1 MTERPLAVLDA
12 LAEEF
17 RLLEEPP
24 RSPRALTRRTLLIA
38 LALTLLL
45 AGAAAAAILIARG
58 APLPA
63 PNARDLQSS
72 GVPLPATVRL
82 ARIDAPDPAASEP
95 PWDIRLSRT
104 RAGETCSAV
113 GQVLDG
119 AFGIVGLDHVFRALP
134 LGGVDA
140 CGVEGPDAPVLA
152 GARVFVGA
160 SSLDP
165 RTVVNGVAGN
175 GARSV
180 TAYGPDGAR
189 ALRLGPQG
197 SFLTVYR
204 GYVEEVRPRIV
215 VVMRDGQSRTIEFA
229 QTSTFEVADSGGGSP
244 WEVSGGADVEPGAGP
259 DENCAQASQELG
271 RSNPSRVDS
280 SLTPEVCGPLGRQPL
295 FVLMRRFVPGSG
307 EHSGFPWGNSP
318 SRTLVYGA
326 AAPQVASLTLTGAG
340 PARALPVDPHGGVFL
355 AVLDGRVDPRAL
367 TLAAHLR
374 DGRTLTYTRSTNVFD
389 FQSNRPLPEASVPPF
404 RAPLPASQAS
414 TPPPDLPLVSTVRET
429 LRAKDPAGGPE
440 WALRSWQALP
450 NPRANFGGGYT
461 SARFLCT
468 QFGVIE
474 NHRLVE
480 PRAGL
485 APLQLGVGQE
495 YGLNGGCNAPRDL
508 TRFAPMIEPV
518 SYLDDPY
525 AYAPRPVRTVVAG
538 MLRLDA
544 ASPVLLGAGAPRP
557 LTLDAN
563 HAFLAVLPGRYWD
576 APLRI
581 SATIHGRTVVG
592 STSPSFPGPEAPTA
606 PQARAPDPNGGAPW
620 GFSAGHGS
628 SAYGRI
634 VDGRIAGIEQRTGAL
649 RNGPEGW
656 NGGGTAP
663 SLRKP
668 PPVRFDTQ
676 GGSEP
681 SLPWLSGPPP
691 SPEVQ
696 RRTLPGETIITGTA
710 DADVSS
716 ITLTTPRDVR
726 TLRPSGPSHAFI
738 VVYDGVFFRGALT
751 ASVGLRDG
759 RRITLQV
766 PNGPGG
772 LPGPPPSMPDLAT
785 RLRADELTLVGMRA
799 QVARAEHASG
809 RQRVKVLHGA
819 PLGSLL
825 EGLQRIGGIVASER
839 ARLEYDRAHPGVL
852 PAP

>member
-1 MTERPLAVLDA
+1 MTPRPLAVLDA
-12 LAEEF
+12 LGEEF
-17 RLLEEPP
+17 LRLEKPP
-24 RSPRALTRRTLLIA
+24 TSPRGLTRRTLLIA
-38 LALTLLL
+38 VALTLLL

-82 ARIDAPDPAASEP
+82 ARIDAPDPSASEP

-104 RAGETCSAV
+104 RAGETCTAV

-119 AFGIVGLDHVFRALP
+119 QFGIVGLDHVFRALP

-140 CGVEGPDAPVLA
+140 CGVEGPEAPVLA

-165 RTVVNGVAGN
+165 RTVVNGVAGS

-189 ALRLGPQG
+189 ALRLGPRG

-204 GYVEEVRPRIV
+204 GYVEEVRPRV
-215 VVMRDGQSRTIEFA
+215 VVVTRDGRSRTIEFA
-229 QTSTFEVADSGGGSP
+229 QSSTFEVADSGGGSP
-244 WEVSGGADVEPGAGP
+244 WEVSGGPDVEPGAAP

-280 SLTPEVCGPLGRQPL
+280 SMTPDVCGRLGTQPL

-307 EHSGFPWGNSP
+307 ERSGFPWGNSP

-326 AAPQVASLTLTGAG
+326 AAPRVASLTMAGAG
-340 PARALPVDPHGGVFL
+340 ATRAVPIDPHGGVFL

-374 DGRTLTYTRSTNVFD
+374 DGRTLVYTHSTNAFD
-389 FQSNRPLPEASVPPF
+389 FQSNHPLNEPQIPPY
-404 RAPLPASQAS
+404 RAPLPASQAAP
-414 TPPPDLPLVSTVRET
+414 PPPDLPLASTLRET

-440 WALRSWQALP
+440 WALRSWQGRP
-450 NPRANFGGGYT
+450 NPHANFGGGYNP
-461 SARFLCT
+461 ARFLCT

-480 PRAGL
+480 PRPGSEAM
-485 APLQLGVGQE
+485 QLSVGQE
-495 YGLNGGCNAPRDL
+495 YGLNGGCNAPSDL
-508 TRFAPMIEPV
+508 TRYAPMIEPV
-518 SYLDDPY
+518 SYLADPY

-544 ASPVLLGAGAPRP
+544 TRPMLVGAGAPRP
-557 LTLDAN
+557 LTLDSN
-563 HAFLAVLPGRYWD
+563 HTFLAVLPGRYWD
-576 APLRI
+576 APLRV
-581 SATIHGRTVVG
+581 SATIRGRTVVG
-592 STSPSFPGPEAPTA
+592 STSPTFPGAAAPAA

-628 SAYGRI
+628 TEYGRI
-634 VDGRIAGIEQRTGAL
+634 VEGRIAGIEERTGTL

-656 NGGGTAP
+656 SGGGSGP
-663 SLRKP
+663 PLRKP

-676 GGSEP
+676 GGGESN
-681 SLPWLSGPPP
+681 LPWQSGPPP
-691 SPEVQ
+691 SPEVE
-696 RRTLPGETIITGTA
+696 RRTQPGRTIITGTA

-726 TLRPSGPSHAFI
+726 TLRPSGPTHAFI

-751 ASVGLRDG
+751 ASVELRDG
-759 RRITLQV
+759 HRITLQV

-772 LPGPPPSMPDLAT
+772 LPRPAPSMPSLAA
-785 RLRADELTLVGMRA
+785 RLRSDERALNAMRA
-799 QVARAEHASG
+799 QVARAEHANG
-809 RQRVKVLHGA
+809 RERSIVLHGA
-819 PLGSLL
+819 PLAMLV
-825 EGLQRIGGIVASER
+825 EGLQRIRGIVASER
-839 ARLEYDRAHPGVL
+839 GRLDYERADPGRL
-852 PAP
+852 PAE